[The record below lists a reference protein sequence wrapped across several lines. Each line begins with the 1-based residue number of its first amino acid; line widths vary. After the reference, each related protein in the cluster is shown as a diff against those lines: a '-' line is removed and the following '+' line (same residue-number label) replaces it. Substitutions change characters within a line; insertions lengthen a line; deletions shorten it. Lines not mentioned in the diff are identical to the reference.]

1 MRQAGSRRTLHD
13 IAREAQVSPATV
25 SRVLN
30 GRLDSRIASATRD
43 RVLRIAERLG
53 YEPNRIAQALVTGRT
68 HMVGV
73 VVPYRWYPFATD
85 VMDCVQQRLEPL
97 GWGMVVEG
105 TEGDREWFLHG
116 VRRLEG
122 QVDGILTVDR
132 CDLVQALVDD
142 PPGFGKPVV
151 SVGSDCYRGV
161 DHVSIE
167 LGRGA
172 ADAVSHLIEQGCR
185 RIVYV
190 VPQISAHP
198 HEARRLAYES
208 TMAAAGLEPEL
219 VVFPKGTRR
228 GAREA
233 FLAHAAE
240 RRRLPDGLFCCN
252 DVTALGVYRA
262 LRDLGVRIPE
272 DVALVGCDGTDET
285 QYVDRPI
292 STIVMPVAQMCEQG
306 IGFLQRRID
315 QPDLPL
321 QGAELTASLCIRES
335 SRRQVGDS

>member
-1 MRQAGSRRTLHD
+1 
-13 IAREAQVSPATV
+13 
-25 SRVLN
+25 
-30 GRLDSRIASATRD
+30 
-43 RVLRIAERLG
+43 
-53 YEPNRIAQALVTGRT
+53 
-68 HMVGV
+68 
-73 VVPYRWYPFATD
+73 
-85 VMDCVQQRLEPL
+85 
-97 GWGMVVEG
+97 
-105 TEGDREWFLHG
+105 
-116 VRRLEG
+116 
-122 QVDGILTVDR
+122 
-132 CDLVQALVDD
+132 
-142 PPGFGKPVV
+142 
-151 SVGSDCYRGV
+151 
-161 DHVSIE
+161 
-167 LGRGA
+167 
-172 ADAVSHLIEQGCR
+172 
-185 RIVYV
+185 
-190 VPQISAHP
+190 